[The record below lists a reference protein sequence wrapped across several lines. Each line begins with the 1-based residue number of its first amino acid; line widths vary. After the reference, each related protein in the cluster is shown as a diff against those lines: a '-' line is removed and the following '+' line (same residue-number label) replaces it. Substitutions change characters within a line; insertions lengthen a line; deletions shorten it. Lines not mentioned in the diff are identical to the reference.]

1 MGEVRMDGGRGDP
14 DIGLRKAAL
23 GKALSRRF
31 GLGGLW
37 SAGARVTQRV
47 RALILA
53 ECPESHFLSHASRP
67 LSINGAQSFTDL

>member
-1 MGEVRMDGGRGDP
+1 MGYGGDP

-37 SAGARVTQRV
+37 SAGARVTRGL
-47 RALILA
+47 RALIFLA

>member
-1 MGEVRMDGGRGDP
+1 MWLLRDWGAEGAVMGEVRMDGGRGDP

-37 SAGARVTQRV
+37 SAGARVTRGV
-47 RALILA
+47 RALIDPTRHHSELGWA
-53 ECPESHFLSHASRP
+53 TS
-67 LSINGAQSFTDL
+67 